1 MAKGPLY
8 LTRSALIAM
17 IVHVVVFGMF
27 IMGFQMKP
35 KTSQAMVDPIN
46 IVKAEVIDGA
56 AIEQEKEKIR
66 DEQRTRE
73 RKKREQE
80 QRKRREAEEKKKQ
93 QQEAAKRKE
102 EKRQAEIKQAKEEKR
117 VAEEKAKKESQARE
131 KAELAKK
138 KAEQDKKKAEQERV
152 KAEEAKK
159 KAEQERIKAEEN
171 AKKLTEELKKQE
183 EAKRRAEQEAEQKRL
198 DAILE
203 QEEAE
208 IRAEQEQAAKAA
220 RQRELNTLLSQYVS
234 AITAK
239 IQSQWRRP
247 PSMESTDAECKV
259 YVVQAIGGY
268 IEKVEVQKCRG
279 GDENFRKSVKEAV
292 LKSEPLP
299 APSDDELFQREL
311 IITFRPK

>member
-8 LTRSALIAM
+8 LPRSALIAV
-17 IVHVVVFGMF
+17 IVHVVVFGLF

-35 KTSQAMVDPIN
+35 NASQAVVDPIN
-46 IVKAEVIDGA
+46 IVQAEVIDGE
-56 AIEQEKEKIR
+56 AIEQEKKKVR
-66 DEQRTRE
+66 DEKQMRE
-73 RKKREQE
+73 RKKREEE
-80 QRKRREAEEKKKQ
+80 QRKQQEAEEKKKQ
-93 QQEAAKRKE
+93 QEEAKKREE

-117 VAEEKAKKESQARE
+117 IAEEKAKKEAQARE

-171 AKKLTEELKKQE
+171 AKKLAEELKKQE

-208 IRAEQEQAAKAA
+208 IRGEQERAAKAA
-220 RQRELNTLLSQYVS
+220 RQRELNTLQSQYIG
-234 AITAK
+234 A
-239 IQSQWRRP
+239 IQSKVTSRWRKP
-247 PSMESTDAECKV
+247 PGVDTSNAFCKV
-259 YVVQAIGGY
+259 RIKQAIGGY
-268 IEKVEVQKCRG
+268 IEEVAIIKCQG
-279 GDENFRKSVKEAV
+279 GNEQFRKSVEEAV
-292 LKSEPLP
+292 WKSDPLP
-299 APSDDELFQREL
+299 APPDDDVFLREFIL
-311 IITFRPK
+311 NFNPG